1 MLQFYGQKVILMLDY
16 IFFDEK
22 GRLEQGKIVQAFFYT
37 EKGRGRSMDF
47 RKKKMR
53 LGDLLVHTGTI
64 TQEQLAKAL
73 EKQKKSGM
81 KLGETLVDEGIITED
96 DIAMALSR
104 QLNIEIVDLQN
115 INVDKAVARLVP
127 VNILKKY
134 TMIPFAFSE
143 KNKNVLRVAMENPLD
158 TYAQEDISII
168 TNYQVEPV
176 VATTRSIMLAID
188 KYHGQAETQNALDQ
202 YAREKNLDV
211 EADVEEEKEVNSSP
225 IVKLVKEMI
234 DLAVR
239 QRASDIH
246 IEPMEEYIR
255 IRFRIDGVLQKKA
268 KYNISVLPAIIARIK
283 IIGGM
288 DISEKRKPQDGRITQ
303 VVDHVEYDIRVSILP
318 TVFGEKVVMR
328 LTAKMALT
336 REKSQLGLKPYELE
350 QFDYIIK
357 NPHGILLVTGPTG
370 SGKSTTLYTAL
381 SELNTNEVNIITV
394 EDPVEA
400 NIDGINQVQV
410 NTKAEL
416 TFASALRSIL
426 RQDPDIIMIG
436 EIRDTE
442 TAAIAVQAAITGH
455 LVVSTLHTN
464 SAASSVTRLEDMGIE
479 SYLIADS
486 VVGIIAQRLVRR
498 LCPVCKK
505 KKLATADEKAFMG
518 VPADQEITIYE
529 PCGCAKCDHTGY
541 KGRIGVYEIMK
552 MTPALKKIIS
562 KRQGADILKD
572 KAIEEGMRT
581 LRMSGSEYVLDGTT
595 SFAEVLRISFDS

>member
-1 MLQFYGQKVILMLDY
+1 
-16 IFFDEK
+16 
-22 GRLEQGKIVQAFFYT
+22 
-37 EKGRGRSMDF
+37 MDF
-47 RKKKMR
+47 NRKRIR
-53 LGDLLVHTGTI
+53 LGDLLVETGNI
-64 TQEQLAKAL
+64 TQEQLERAL
-73 EKQKKSGM
+73 AKQKERNM
-81 KLGETLVDEGIITED
+81 KLGEILVDEGIITED
-96 DIAMALSR
+96 DIAVALSN

-115 INVDKAVARLVP
+115 ISIDKSVTKLVP

-134 TMIPFAFSE
+134 TMMPFAFSE
-143 KNKNVLRVAMENPLD
+143 SNKNVLRVAMENPLD

-168 TNYQVEPV
+168 TNYLVEPV

-188 KYHGQAETQNALDQ
+188 KYHGQDEMKHALNQ
-202 YAREKNLDV
+202 YAKEKKLEVETDV
-211 EADVEEEKEVNSSP
+211 HEEDEINSSP

-246 IEPMEEYIR
+246 IEPMEDYIR
-255 IRFRIDGVLQKKA
+255 VRYRIDGVLQKKA
-268 KYNISVLPAIIARIK
+268 TYNVSVLPAIIARIK

-381 SELNTNEVNIITV
+381 SELNTNDVNIITV

-410 NTKAEL
+410 NPKAEL

-442 TAAIAVQAAITGH
+442 TAAIAVQASITGH

-464 SAASSVTRLEDMGIE
+464 SAASSITRLEDMGIE

-486 VVGIIAQRLVRR
+486 VIGVIAQRLVRR
-498 LCPVCKK
+498 LCPVCKRPK
-505 KKLATADEKAFMG
+505 QATEDEKEFMG
-518 VPADQEITIYE
+518 VDVSQDVTIYE
-529 PCGCAKCDHTGY
+529 PCGCAKCENTGF

-552 MTPALKKIIS
+552 MTPALKQIIS
-562 KRQGADILKD
+562 RREGADVLKD
-572 KAIEEGMRT
+572 KAIKEGMRT

-595 SFAEVLRISFDS
+595 PFAEVVRISFDS

>member
-1 MLQFYGQKVILMLDY
+1 M
-16 IFFDEK
+16 
-22 GRLEQGKIVQAFFYT
+22 RLTIQPKKIN
-37 EKGRGRSMDF
+37 KI
-47 RKKKMR
+47 R
-53 LGDLLVHTGTI
+53 LGDLLVQSGSI
-64 TQEQLAKAL
+64 TVEQLETAL
-73 EKQKKSGM
+73 AKQKQRNM
-81 KLGETLVDEGIITED
+81 KLGEVLVDEGVISED
-96 DIAMALSR
+96 DIANALCK
-104 QLNIEIVDLQN
+104 QLGLEKIDLQN
-115 INVDKAVARLVP
+115 INIDKAVTALIP
-127 VNILKKY
+127 VTLLKKY
-134 TMIPFAFSE
+134 IMMPFAFSE
-143 KNKNVLRVAMENPLD
+143 DNKNILRVAMENPLD
-158 TYAQEDISII
+158 TYAQEDISIV
-168 TNYQVEPV
+168 TGYQVEPV

-188 KYHGQAETQNALDQ
+188 KYYGQDETKTALDR
-202 YAREKNLDV
+202 YAKEKKLDV
-211 EADVEEEKEVNSSP
+211 EKDEREEEDVNSSP

-255 IRFRIDGVLQKKA
+255 VRYRIDGVLQNKG
-268 KYNISVLPAIIARIK
+268 KYNVSVLPSIIARIK

-381 SELNTNEVNIITV
+381 SELNTSDVNIITV

-410 NTKAEL
+410 NPKAEL

-442 TAAIAVQAAITGH
+442 TAAIAVQASITGH

-464 SAASSVTRLEDMGIE
+464 SAASSITRLEDMGIE

-486 VVGIIAQRLVRR
+486 VIGVIAQRLVRR

-505 KKLATADEKAFMG
+505 PRPATDEEKEFMQQD
-518 VPADQEITIYE
+518 VNKDITIYE
-529 PCGCAKCDHTGY
+529 PCGCPKCDGTGF

-552 MTPALKKIIS
+552 MTPALKRIIS
-562 KRQGADILKD
+562 KREGADVLKEQAM
-572 KAIEEGMRT
+572 KEGMRT
-581 LRMSGSEYVLDGTT
+581 LRMSGSDYVLDGTT
-595 SFAEVLRISFDS
+595 SMAEVVKISFDI